1 MMAQT
6 REFPMIHAMISM
18 EVAVVMAISADPY
31 MIEGCQCQ
39 SRNLYGKNE
48 TDQERKGK
56 MSS

>member
-1 MMAQT
+1 
-6 REFPMIHAMISM
+6 MIHVMMSM
-18 EVAVVMAISADPY
+18 DVTVVMAISADPY

-56 MSS
+56 LSS